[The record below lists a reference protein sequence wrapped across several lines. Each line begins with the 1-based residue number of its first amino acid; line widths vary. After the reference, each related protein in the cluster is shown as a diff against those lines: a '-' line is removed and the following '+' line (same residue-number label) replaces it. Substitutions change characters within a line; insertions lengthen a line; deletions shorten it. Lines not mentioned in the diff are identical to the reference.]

1 VAALFD
7 GRPDAWNPDLS
18 GSATLTGSSAAP
30 DLNLTAQ
37 VGFPRSGSLSNSHID
52 LELHGR
58 GDTRTRADV
67 VLKQGT
73 ATLARVD
80 ADAPLR
86 FTFAPVQFGLGEDS
100 LSARAKIDQ
109 LNLVE
114 LGPLLPAGVSTKG
127 IIATDVRVEGP
138 AKSAAIGGFVRIDK
152 LEAELPGRRYLALDF
167 ASNLGGTLQVPEIT
181 GTLRIQQARL
191 RIPERQNLLP
201 TTGKAI
207 LWERASTPDTAAT
220 AGTLASQSVGVRLPF
235 DAKVEMKLD
244 VPSGF
249 WILGKDLGVE
259 LSGDLDVGV
268 RERLLIVSGTL
279 EASQGWLTLMGRNFE
294 LEQGR
299 CEFDGINTL
308 NPELQIA
315 MQTRIKSTEVTV
327 SITGDVEEPDLE
339 LTSVP
344 EMSEGNILSMLVFG
358 VSADELEQGETD
370 FLATQAMA
378 LAQSYSGAKLGQ
390 VLGDQLGVDMVR
402 FKTTGDEDDTSSTT
416 ALEIGKYLTPNI
428 LVQYEIDLET
438 GRGRDVT
445 MEYRISD
452 RMTLDSIV
460 SRAARSGLR
469 LTWGEDY

>member
-1 VAALFD
+1 
-7 GRPDAWNPDLS
+7 
-18 GSATLTGSSAAP
+18 
-30 DLNLTAQ
+30 
-37 VGFPRSGSLSNSHID
+37 
-52 LELHGR
+52 
-58 GDTRTRADV
+58 
-67 VLKQGT
+67 
-73 ATLARVD
+73 
-80 ADAPLR
+80 
-86 FTFAPVQFGLGEDS
+86 
-100 LSARAKIDQ
+100 
-109 LNLVE
+109 
-114 LGPLLPAGVSTKG
+114 
-127 IIATDVRVEGP
+127 
-138 AKSAAIGGFVRIDK
+138 
-152 LEAELPGRRYLALDF
+152 
-167 ASNLGGTLQVPEIT
+167 
-181 GTLRIQQARL
+181 
-191 RIPERQNLLP
+191 
-201 TTGKAI
+201 
-207 LWERASTPDTAAT
+207 
-220 AGTLASQSVGVRLPF
+220 
-235 DAKVEMKLD
+235 MKLD